1 MRSFRSQA
9 VALATTALLVGLGG
23 CASEPK
29 APEPYMARPVVEL
42 ARWQAFDGSE
52 PVAVLLHL
60 EILDP
65 SGPVPFYQVQD
76 LQGRWLGHAT
86 EQGRFSRR
94 VPFQEGEEDLGV
106 WSLATGVG
114 KLVEAKGKVELRP
127 VPAEAAARRR

>member
-1 MRSFRSQA
+1 MRSFRRHA
-9 VALATTALLVGLGG
+9 VVFATAAMLVGLGG

-60 EILDP
+60 EIQDP

-94 VPFQEGEEDLGV
+94 VPFEDVEEDLGV

-114 KLVEAKGKVELRP
+114 KLVDAKGKLELRP
-127 VPAEAAARRR
+127 VPVEAAARRR